1 MVLMFMFGVAAMV
14 IPNVPYWMG
23 YAVCLFIL
31 AFQVIAIQKASVA
44 SDLIQ
49 KLDENVAKSTFEW
62 KLMVAE
68 IEGILNKIK
77 YSDPKSNELLTDV
90 ENQIRILIQ
99 KLNEAVVA
107 DDASQIS
114 ELTTEIIQ
122 RVEERNKKCM
132 LLK

>member
-1 MVLMFMFGVAAMV
+1 
-14 IPNVPYWMG
+14 
-23 YAVCLFIL
+23 
-31 AFQVIAIQKASVA
+31 
-44 SDLIQ
+44 
-49 KLDENVAKSTFEW
+49 
-62 KLMVAE
+62 MVAE
-68 IEGILNKIK
+68 IEGILNKTKSQDTKKKLNSVYEKIK